1 MKTNKWNQI
10 RSPLMDEFQRIYS
23 QVFYEYILMLRWMY
37 ETILSM
43 MEETDQSVKKNVENE
58 RKQAG

>member
-1 MKTNKWNQI
+1 
-10 RSPLMDEFQRIYS
+10 MDEFQRIYS